1 MTEPLTLLAVHAHPD
16 DESSSTGGVLARY
29 SDEGFR
35 TVVVTCTNGE
45 LGDGPDGVKPGEDG
59 HDDAAVARV
68 RLAELE
74 RACAILGVHHVELL
88 GYRDSGMHG
97 WDGNGRPDA
106 FCNVSLDDAGAR
118 LAAVIERYQPAVI
131 ITYAANGGYG
141 HPDHVQT
148 HRATMA
154 AVERAG
160 LPAKLYYTARPR
172 SAWLRMREMLQERGV
187 ELPPPP
193 PRPPGIEGLPGT
205 PDELITTTIDT
216 SAVIDR
222 KLAALT
228 AHRSQTERSPNMR
241 FPDVFREVF
250 GVETFVR
257 AHDTT
262 ASEVPEV
269 DLFAGLRERPPN
281 AH

>member
-1 MTEPLTLLAVHAHPD
+1 MSDPLTLMAVHAHPD

-29 SDEGFR
+29 SDEGIR

-45 LGDGPDGVKPGEDG
+45 LGDGPDGVKPGEAG
-59 HDDAAVARV
+59 HDDRDVARV
-68 RLAELE
+68 RLAELDE
-74 RACAILGVHHVELL
+74 ACAILGVHHTELL

-97 WDGNGRPDA
+97 WDGNGRRDA
-106 FCNVSLDDAGAR
+106 FCNIALEESGAR
-118 LAAVIERYQPAVI
+118 LAAIIDRYRPSVI
-131 ITYAANGGYG
+131 ITYNANGGYG

-148 HRATMA
+148 HRATLA

-160 LPAKLYYTARPR
+160 WPAKLYYTARPR
-172 SAWLRMREMLQERGV
+172 SAWLRMRQMLEERGV

-193 PRPPGIEGLPGT
+193 PRPPGVEGLLGT

-216 SAVIDR
+216 MAVVDR
-222 KLAALT
+222 KLAALS

-250 GVETFVR
+250 GVESFVL
-257 AHDTT
+257 AHDIT
-262 ASEVPEV
+262 ASPVPED
-269 DLFAGLRERPPN
+269 DLFASLRRPN
-281 AH
+281 SSL

>member
-1 MTEPLTLLAVHAHPD
+1 MADPLTLMAVHAHPD

-29 SDEGFR
+29 SDEGIR

-45 LGDGPDGVKPGEDG
+45 LGDGPEGVKPGEAG
-59 HDDAAVARV
+59 HDDLEVARV
-68 RLAELE
+68 RLAELDE
-74 RACAILGVHHVELL
+74 ACAILGVHHSELL

-106 FCNVSLDDAGAR
+106 FCNISLVESGAR
-118 LAAVIERYQPAVI
+118 LAEIIDRYRPSII

-148 HRATMA
+148 HRATLA
-154 AVERAG
+154 AVEQTG
-160 LPAKLYYTARPR
+160 WPDKLYYTARPR
-172 SAWLRMREMLQERGV
+172 SAWLRMRQMLEERGI

-193 PRPPGIEGLPGT
+193 PRPPGVEGMPGT

-216 SAVIDR
+216 TAVVER

-250 GVETFVR
+250 GVETFVL
-257 AHDTT
+257 AHDRS
-262 ASEVPEV
+262 ASAVPED
-269 DLFAGLRERPPN
+269 DLFASLRQR
-281 AH
+281 

>member
-1 MTEPLTLLAVHAHPD
+1 MSDPLTLMAVHAHPD

-29 SDEGFR
+29 SDEGIR

-45 LGDGPDGVKPGEDG
+45 LGDGPDGVKPGEPG
-59 HDDAAVARV
+59 HDDHEVARV

-74 RACAILGVHHVELL
+74 EACAILGVHHSELL

-106 FCNVSLDDAGAR
+106 FCNIALEESGAR
-118 LAAVIERYQPAVI
+118 LAAIIDRYRPSVI

-148 HRATMA
+148 HRATLA

-160 LPAKLYYTARPR
+160 WPAKLYYTARPR
-172 SAWLRMREMLQERGV
+172 SAWLRMRQMLEERGV

-193 PRPPGIEGLPGT
+193 PRPPGVEGLPGT

-216 SAVIDR
+216 TAVVDR
-222 KLAALT
+222 KLAALR
-228 AHRSQTERSPNMR
+228 AHRSQTERSANMR
-241 FPDVFREVF
+241 FPEVFREVF
-250 GVETFVR
+250 GVETFVL
-257 AHDTT
+257 AHDLT
-262 ASEVPEV
+262 ASPVPED
-269 DLFAGLRERPPN
+269 DLFASLRSRS
-281 AH
+281 